1 MSGEKQLY
9 FRRDHWKEDN
19 VMLETL
25 FDPDRDGFNPL
36 TSMIDIVEIL
46 IPVQADAFHR
56 EILRYTRGRLIRVRD
71 VLESMEKLSFVF
83 LKRLLFEIFQT
94 SSAPFR
100 GEPMEGVQVLGV
112 QEVQN
117 LTFDTLFI
125 PGMNEEILP
134 SGRMKSLIP
143 YSLRKH
149 FGLKDQGD
157 QMRVQ
162 SYYLW
167 SAILNA
173 RHVKIFYSNADDLL
187 GAKGM
192 SRYIYQLR
200 YGGLNI
206 PVQEKILDLELD
218 GFDSQKKEIRVTGG
232 RLAELE
238 KFLQERGLSPSSLLM
253 YLRCP
258 FQFYLTYVLG
268 LEEESPAE
276 SGLDARDMG
285 TVIHEVMYR
294 LYLPFVGKE
303 IEEKDYE
310 KIKGKVAELTQS
322 EYQKLYPADS
332 EDVLS
337 GGIHWMEQ
345 EIIMRAVQRF
355 LDFDRDRS
363 GGMIDRLEEK
373 VSRTIST
380 EQIQDVILTG
390 VIDRVDRMKDRFR
403 IVDYKTGNSALITR
417 GIDYIFKQRS
427 PSQNLQLFFYAFLLK
442 DHLRDQKFELGHYTL
457 RDQNVYNPLITGK
470 SKIHESA
477 HIEEFEEMIKT
488 LIDEM
493 VDPEVPFCQT
503 EKLDFCKNCVFI
515 SFCERQFVL

>member
-1 MSGEKQLY
+1 
-9 FRRDHWKEDN
+9 
-19 VMLETL
+19 
-25 FDPDRDGFNPL
+25 
-36 TSMIDIVEIL
+36 
-46 IPVQADAFHR
+46 
-56 EILRYTRGRLIRVRD
+56 
-71 VLESMEKLSFVF
+71 
-83 LKRLLFEIFQT
+83 
-94 SSAPFR
+94 
-100 GEPMEGVQVLGV
+100 
-112 QEVQN
+112 
-117 LTFDTLFI
+117 
-125 PGMNEEILP
+125 
-134 SGRMKSLIP
+134 
-143 YSLRKH
+143 
-149 FGLKDQGD
+149 
-157 QMRVQ
+157 
-162 SYYLW
+162 
-167 SAILNA
+167 
-173 RHVKIFYSNADDLL
+173 
-187 GAKGM
+187 
-192 SRYIYQLR
+192 
-200 YGGLNI
+200 
-206 PVQEKILDLELD
+206 
-218 GFDSQKKEIRVTGG
+218 
-232 RLAELE
+232 
-238 KFLQERGLSPSSLLM
+238 
-253 YLRCP
+253 
-258 FQFYLTYVLG
+258 LTYVLG

-457 RDQNVYNPLITGK
+457 RYQNVYNPLITGK

-477 HIEEFEEMIKT
+477 H
-488 LIDEM
+488 
-493 VDPEVPFCQT
+493 
-503 EKLDFCKNCVFI
+503 
-515 SFCERQFVL
+515 